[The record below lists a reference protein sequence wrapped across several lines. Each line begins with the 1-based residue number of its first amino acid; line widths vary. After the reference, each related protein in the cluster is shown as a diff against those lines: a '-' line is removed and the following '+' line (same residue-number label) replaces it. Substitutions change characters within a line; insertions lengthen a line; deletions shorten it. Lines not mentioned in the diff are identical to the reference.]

1 MLKKIIVFFTSE
13 SFTYYVINVYVPRV
27 RANADKCLQHHQGCP
42 ETQKKA
48 NVICERLPML
58 WTLWD
63 LKYHFWNILFC
74 HRHTGSIGSS
84 VVWVV
89 PSDRRAQQADPQ
101 LTMSPYYWPQKSPE
115 SYLPSGSQG
124 PERRLGHLERGG
136 HRKFGDQLLTRVSN
150 LALSNEETGIVQTVP
165 VHSVRCDK
173 SLGALGLNY

>member
-1 MLKKIIVFFTSE
+1 MIICKNIGIKCVEKNCCVVLTSPHIRSSMYMYQGLGQMLT
-13 SFTYYVINVYVPRV
+13 
-27 RANADKCLQHHQGCP
+27 KCLQHHQGCP
-42 ETQKKA
+42 ETPKNA
-48 NVICERLPML
+48 DVICERLHML

-136 HRKFGDQLLTRVSN
+136 AQEIGDQLLTRVSN
-150 LALSNEETGIVQTVP
+150 LALSNDETGIVKTD
-165 VHSVRCDK
+165 HSVR
-173 SLGALGLNY
+173 